1 MPANLLNQLFQITTM
16 KTIKFTLAAIAIL
29 FSASVLKAQEY
40 KIPVA
45 NVKDTKLN
53 LDNFPNDLPVEGYDG
68 NEIIVTNLSEKFT
81 KAPEKAKGLKP
92 VFAGGE
98 DNTGIGVAM
107 DKSNSS
113 INLTCIL
120 AITQREDY
128 KIKVPR
134 GMSIKVHGNCGG
146 GGDVTV
152 SNMTGE
158 VEVSNCNGIE
168 LKNCTGPVV
177 LSTIS
182 GSINLKL
189 GNLPKER
196 SVSIACISGD
206 IDISLAP
213 TAGVDLQMHTVSGSI
228 YTDFDLASK
237 DKGDMKRVGGN
248 SNISTQ
254 LNGGGAKLNLANVS
268 GNIYLRKAGQ

>member
-1 MPANLLNQLFQITTM
+1 M
-16 KTIKFTLAAIAIL
+16 KTIKFTLAAIALLI
-29 FSASVLKAQEY
+29 STSVLKAQEY

-45 NVKDTKLN
+45 NPKDTKLN
-53 LDNFPNDLPVEGYDG
+53 LDNFPGDFPVEGYDG
-68 NEIIVTNLSEKFT
+68 TDIILTNMSEKFT

-107 DKSNSS
+107 DKSGSN
-113 INLTCIL
+113 INLTCL
-120 AITQREDY
+120 LSITQREDY

-134 GMSIKVHGNCGG
+134 SMAVKVHANCGG
-146 GGDVTV
+146 GGDITV
-152 SNMTGE
+152 SNMSGE
-158 VEVSNCNGIE
+158 VEVSNCQGIE

-189 GNLPKER
+189 GTPSKDR

-248 SNISTQ
+248 SNITTQ

>member
-1 MPANLLNQLFQITTM
+1 M
-16 KTIKFTLAAIAIL
+16 KTIKFTLAAIALL
-29 FSASVLKAQEY
+29 FSTNLLKAQEY

-45 NVKDTKLN
+45 NVKDSKLM
-53 LDNFPNDLPVEGYDG
+53 LDNFLGDFPIEGYDG
-68 NEIIVTNLSEKFT
+68 TDIIVTNMSEKFT
-81 KAPEKAKGLKP
+81 KAPDKAKGLKP

-107 DKSNSS
+107 DKSGNN
-113 INLTCIL
+113 INLTCL
-120 AITQREDY
+120 LSITQHEDY

-134 GMSIKVHGNCGG
+134 GMSIKVHSGCGG
-146 GGDVTV
+146 GGDITV

-158 VEVSNCNGIE
+158 VEINNCQGIE
-168 LKNCTGPVV
+168 LKNCAGPVV

-237 DKGDMKRVGGN
+237 DKGDMKRIGGN

-254 LNGGGAKLNLANVS
+254 LNGGGAKLTLANVS
-268 GNIYLRKAGQ
+268 GNIYLRKS